1 MFELAPQYAGVSM
14 GLSNT
19 LGSLLGVISP
29 ILTGFLVQN
38 KVWFAVTIS
47 QCIVENRLVHLQ
59 LASEWRMVFYIA
71 AAISLFGAIVFG
83 VFASGVVQPWATKK
97 QGLIEKYQ
105 SMTTVGFEILHLLR
119 YCLR

>member
-19 LGSLLGVISP
+19 LGSLPGVISP

-38 KVWFAVTIS
+38 K
-47 QCIVENRLVHLQ
+47 

-83 VFASGVVQPWATKK
+83 IFASGVEQPWATKK
-97 QGLIEKYQ
+97 QGTAYDNPVTI
-105 SMTTVGFEILHLLR
+105 TTDDELKKDPQQP
-119 YCLR
+119 